1 MNASSP
7 FRRISPLVL
16 IFGLWVFTVGYYQAH
31 FPRPLG
37 PGYATFFVLLV
48 AVIYWTGV
56 RLFHP
61 GEAFPYGYF
70 SLATFSY
77 GVVRWLY
84 TYWVLQHYLPD
95 DTVFAHP
102 ERAPW
107 YLFPTS
113 ALLLFTGYGIAQY
126 RYLRH
131 NSEPKAESA
140 PAQIPVP
147 APAPTPQIAFR
158 SSGKEIRLPITEL
171 IRVQANGEYLLY
183 HCRDRRYQRF
193 QRLKEAEVELRPFG
207 FVRIHRS
214 HLVARRA
221 VRSFSTTTVELE
233 DGTVLPVS
241 KTYRGTLS

>member
-7 FRRISPLVL
+7 FRRILPLVL
-16 IFGLWVFTVGYYQAH
+16 ILGLWVFTVGYYQAH

-37 PGYATFFVLLV
+37 PVYATFFVLLV

-56 RLFHP
+56 RLFRP

-70 SLATFSY
+70 SLATLGY

-84 TYWVLQHYLPD
+84 TYWVLQHYLPN

-102 ERAPW
+102 DRAPW
-107 YLFPTS
+107 FLLPTS
-113 ALLLFTGYGIAQY
+113 AALLFTGYGIAQY
-126 RYLRH
+126 HYLQK
-131 NSEPKAESA
+131 NSVSRANSFPGPPTVVA
-140 PAQIPVP
+140 PAV
-147 APAPTPQIAFR
+147 APQLAFR
-158 SSGKEIRLPITEL
+158 SGGKEVRLPVTEL
-171 IRVQANGEYLLY
+171 LRVQANGEYLLY

-193 QRLKEAEVELRPFG
+193 QRLKEAEAELRPFG

-221 VRSFSTTTVELE
+221 VRSFSTTAVELE